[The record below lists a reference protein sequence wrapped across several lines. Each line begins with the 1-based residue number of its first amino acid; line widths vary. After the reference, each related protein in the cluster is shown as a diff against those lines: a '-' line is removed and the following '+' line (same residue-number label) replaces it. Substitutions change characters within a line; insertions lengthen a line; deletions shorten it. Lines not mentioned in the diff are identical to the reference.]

1 MTNIEQGGP
10 KDKTNTDAKKKKE
23 RMERGN
29 TARELEKA
37 TKEAMET
44 AARAFLKE

>member
-1 MTNIEQGGP
+1 LNKEAP
-10 KDKTNTDAKKKKE
+10 KTKQTLMQKKKE